1 VKKILT
7 LVAAFALV
15 LGTAQ
20 MAVADHHEGAAAK
33 AGDAIK
39 KDADKAGDA
48 IKKDAE
54 KKWDGMSYKD
64 GEKPGDMWD
73 KKNPCA
79 PKANP
84 CAPNANPC
92 APKANPCAG
101 KK

>member
-1 VKKILT
+1 MKKILP

-39 KDADKAGDA
+39 KE
-48 IKKDAE
+48 AE
-54 KKWDGMSYKD
+54 KEWDGMSYKD
-64 GEKPGDMWD
+64 GEKPGDLWD

-84 CAPNANPC
+84 CAP
-92 APKANPCAG
+92 KANPCAG